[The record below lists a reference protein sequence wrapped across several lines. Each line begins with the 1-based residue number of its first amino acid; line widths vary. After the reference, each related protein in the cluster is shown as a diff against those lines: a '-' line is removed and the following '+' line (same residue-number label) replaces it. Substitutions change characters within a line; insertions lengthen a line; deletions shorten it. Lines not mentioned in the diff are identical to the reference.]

1 MSYSQKTK
9 TENRNYVVTNAIK
22 TVKMVHIKKK
32 KKKKTKRKEEGNR
45 KHFKEMKSLSKSIE
59 ARKWMGF

>member
-22 TVKMVHIKKK
+22 TVKMVHI